1 MDSAEK
7 LPAAKR
13 WSIWGAPTYEAVLHL
28 PSQAVI
34 EHIKRPEKFYPP
46 EAQMRTAAGEVL
58 SSILE
63 LMHPDLHKQ
72 DAESQE
78 ELKNLRVAS
87 GQAIMYS
94 WRLNESQKQE
104 LMQIYQDLQQPN
116 PSVFQALDE
125 IRALGLDDNIVELA
139 EWGLITMAI
148 KELVPDL
155 KLPAPIADN
164 LR

>member
-7 LPAAKR
+7 LSAAKR
-13 WSIWGAPTYEAVLHL
+13 WSIWGAPPYEAVLHL

-34 EHIKRPEKFYPP
+34 EHIQRPEKFYPP
-46 EAQMRTAAGEVL
+46 EAQMRTAAGETL

-72 DAESQE
+72 DTESQE
-78 ELKNLRVAS
+78 ALKSLRLAS

-94 WRLNESQKQE
+94 WRLDQAQKQE
-104 LMQIYQDLQQPN
+104 LMQIYQDLQQPD
-116 PSVFQALDE
+116 PSAFQALDE
-125 IRALGLDDNIVELA
+125 IRARGLDDNIVELA
-139 EWGLITMAI
+139 EWGLITLAI
-148 KELVPDL
+148 KELAPNI
-155 KLPAPIADN
+155 KLPTPIADN